1 METSSRDDFI
11 IAIRSAFLK
20 RGTQQRFSLIALIFF
35 SLIFLSLSKIN
46 FVAID
51 YLKIGIRE
59 VVYRSS
65 FIVSTPEKYLIK
77 SYQKIKEHFFV
88 YNDYL
93 EIKSEL
99 KKIKSEQIAD
109 SYIVQENKRL
119 KKIIDEYLV
128 DTDEIVAKILIDKK
142 SPFLRSIIINKGSK
156 NNVKLG
162 MAVLHETFLVGKV
175 VEVNYLTSRVLLI
188 SDLNSK
194 IPVSIEPGGYQS
206 ILSGTGRDSGIL
218 QYLKEDYPI
227 IENNLVYTSGSGGI
241 FKAGIPIGKIKSLN
255 ENNIRTV
262 ELFSD
267 YSQLRFVKIISFKK
281 ELNND

>member
-20 RGTQQRFSLIALIFF
+20 KDTQQRFSLIVLIFF
-35 SLIFLSLSKIN
+35 SLIILSLGKVD
-46 FVAID
+46 FTPVKF
-51 YLKIGIRE
+51 LKTGIKE

-65 FIVSTPEKYLIK
+65 FIVSTPENYLK
-77 SYQKIKEHFFV
+77 ETYHKIKKHFIF
-88 YNDYL
+88 YNDYE

-99 KKIKSEQIAD
+99 KTIKSKQISDEYLAE
-109 SYIVQENKRL
+109 ENKRL
-119 KKIIDEYLV
+119 KKIIDDYLV
-128 DTDEIVAKILIDKK
+128 DSDEIVAKILIDKS

-162 MAVLHETFLVGKV
+162 MAALDETYLVGKV

-194 IPVSIEPGGYQS
+194 IPVTVEPGGYQS
-206 ILSGTGRDSGIL
+206 ILSGTGKDFGIL

-227 IENNLVYTSGSGGI
+227 IDDNLVYTSGSGGV
-241 FKAGIPIGKIKSLN
+241 FKAGVPIGKIKSSDD
-255 ENNIRTV
+255 NNKIV

-267 YSQLRFVKIISFKK
+267 FSQLRFVKIISFKK